1 MTRDVT
7 GPPAEFVAF
16 VGRRAPGLRAA
27 AHALSGNDRLAES
40 LVDDLLGAIALR
52 WRWLGFTERRMGRV
66 GAADAYLDRIFRR
79 EVATW
84 GRDAGSAHPRLRV
97 GEPLPEQKA
106 EVLAAYTWDLSRRL
120 RRRRLMV
127 AGGVALVLVVGVA
140 MVPRNGPP
148 RDDAA
153 PPPPTGPPPRVDVL
167 PSFAEQAIL
176 IQRESPLPSEIELDP
191 ATVKD
196 SISTR
201 PVSRALAIFKPIGVP
216 PLVLGDDGALRRI
229 DHEMI
234 PDVWVS
240 ATRTAPPL
248 TSASLA
254 PDGTRAA
261 FLGNGAVQVVDLRT
275 AAVRRYD
282 ALPTNT
288 AVVWLTPQTLLV
300 AGPAGQIVL
309 DLPTGRSAPTTI
321 HAQHALTGQGGAQA
335 PAPPPGTV
343 PAGVIAS
350 AASAAPSASPVPL
363 TTGPTGTALP
373 VELAERVVEL
383 LPIGEP
389 ATAPARL
396 RRYASAADVAT
407 PMDTAIT
414 GDRISWLGPWRE
426 PGFLVAGLS
435 GSGPGRPPG
444 GSRPSPGRA
453 ARDCEAVEMVLPPRY
468 GRAEFATVVVNPTT
482 GQVQRALVATRA
494 ATTLTGALLLGWL
507 DRDTALIRTGDAST
521 QTQHLLAWHV
531 TDGDLRLVSVL
542 DRDTTVSVADLTMR
556 AGR

>member
-40 LVDDLLGAIALR
+40 LVDDLLGAVALR
-52 WRWLGFTERRMGRV
+52 WRWLGFTERRMGRP

-84 GRDAGSAHPRLRV
+84 GRDAGTAHPRLRV
-97 GEPLPEQKA
+97 GEPLPKQKA
-106 EVLAAYTWDLSRRL
+106 EVLAAYAWDLSRRL

-127 AGGVALVLVVGVA
+127 AGGVALVLASLA
-140 MVPRNGPP
+140 MVPRNVPP
-148 RDDAA
+148 IEDTA
-153 PPPPTGPPPRVDVL
+153 PPPPTGPPPLVDVL
-167 PSFAEQAIL
+167 PPFAEQATL
-176 IQRESPLPSEIELDP
+176 LQRESPLPSEIELNP
-191 ATVKD
+191 ANVKD

-201 PVSRALAIFKPIGVP
+201 PVSRALAIFQTIGVP
-216 PLVLGDDGALRRI
+216 PLVLGDDGTLRRI

-234 PDVWVS
+234 AGGWVS
-240 ATRTAPPL
+240 TAPPV
-248 TSASLA
+248 TTASLA

-261 FLGNGAVQVVDLRT
+261 FLGDAVKVVDLRT

-282 ALPTNT
+282 ALPTTT
-288 AVVWLTPQTLLV
+288 AVVWLTPQSLLV
-300 AGPAGQIVL
+300 SGPAGQIVL
-309 DLPTGRSAPTTI
+309 DLPTGRSARTTI

-335 PAPPPGTV
+335 PAPPPGAV
-343 PAGVIAS
+343 PAAEVVP
-350 AASAAPSASPVPL
+350 AASAAPSASAAPL
-363 TTGPTGTALP
+363 TPDRTGTALP
-373 VELAERVVEL
+373 VALAERVVEL
-383 LPIGEP
+383 LPVGEP

-396 RRYASAADVAT
+396 RRYAASAADVAT
-407 PMDTAIT
+407 PVDTAIT

-426 PGFLVAGLS
+426 PGFLVAGQS
-435 GSGPGRPPG
+435 GGGPRRSSD
-444 GSRPSPGRA
+444 GSRPPSPGRA
-453 ARDCEAVEMVLPPRY
+453 ARDCEAIKMELPARY
-468 GRAEFATVVVNPTT
+468 GRAEYATVVVNPTT
-482 GQVQRALVATRA
+482 GQVQRALVATQA
-494 ATTLTGALLLGWL
+494 ATTLTGARLLGWL
-507 DRDTALIRTGDAST
+507 DRDTALIRTGDRTT

-542 DRDTTVSVADLTMR
+542 DRDTTVSVADLTSY